1 MEKKNKK
8 CEPSSNNN
16 KKKKI
21 TSNPTTKR
29 KRKHKL
35 ILVHEQHVTVK
46 DSLEGTHRTST
57 SECESI
63 SNTSNITIEKKIVVT
78 VLDEDGDPI
87 DNGSKN
93 IEVVSMSGNF
103 YEIKV
108 SCSSDYTYGFRFE

>member
-1 MEKKNKK
+1 MNFDLQNYTITIISFL
-8 CEPSSNNN
+8 SSSANAERLSTNLDN
-16 KKKKI
+16 VFIKKI
-21 TSNPTTKR
+21 KCLFP
-29 KRKHKL
+29 
-35 ILVHEQHVTVK
+35 
-46 DSLEGTHRTST
+46 GTPIEHIKF
-57 SECESI
+57 SI
-63 SNTSNITIEKKIVVT
+63 SNTSNITIEKKIVLT